1 MSPPASPHEE
11 LMAQRI
17 AARVLDLLAERLAE
31 LLAAAPAIAA
41 QAPATRLV
49 DAATVA
55 RELAVSRSFVYE
67 HAAELGAER
76 IGEGQRP
83 RLRFDLDRARAAWNA
98 RQSNERS
105 PGPRSP
111 MATEPVRRRRRAPS
125 GTGPHLLPIRGIER
139 VP

>member
-1 MSPPASPHEE
+1 
-11 LMAQRI
+11 MAQRI
-17 AARVLDLLAERLAE
+17 AARVLELLAEGLAD
-31 LLAAAPAIAA
+31 LLAAAPTSTA
-41 QAPATRLV
+41 QTPATRLV

-105 PGPRSP
+105 PAARSP
-111 MATEPVRRRRRAPS
+111 VVTGPVRRRRRAPL
-125 GTGPHLLPIRGIER
+125 GTEPHLLPIRGIER

>member
-1 MSPPASPHEE
+1 MSPPAWSSEE

-17 AARVLDLLAERLAE
+17 AARVLELLAEGLAE
-31 LLAAAPAIAA
+31 LLATAPAAA

-98 RQSNERS
+98 RQSSERS
-105 PGPRSP
+105 PAPRSP
-111 MATEPVRRRRRAPS
+111 VATGRATRRPRTRSGTEPY
-125 GTGPHLLPIRGIER
+125 LLPIRGIER

>member
-1 MSPPASPHEE
+1 
-11 LMAQRI
+11 MAQRI
-17 AARVLDLLAERLAE
+17 AARVLELLAEGLADLLAAPPT
-31 LLAAAPAIAA
+31 AAPAA
-41 QAPATRLV
+41 RLV

-55 RELAVSRSFVYE
+55 RELAVSHSFVYE

-83 RLRFDLDRARAAWNA
+83 RLRFDLDRAHAAWNA

-105 PGPRSP
+105 SAARSP
-111 MATEPVRRRRRAPS
+111 MATGAATRRRRARS
-125 GTGPHLLPIRGIER
+125 GTESHLLPIRGIER

>member
-1 MSPPASPHEE
+1 
-11 LMAQRI
+11 MAQRI
-17 AARVLDLLAERLAE
+17 AARVLELLAEGLADLLAAT
-31 LLAAAPAIAA
+31 PTTTTP
-41 QAPATRLV
+41 APATRLV

-105 PGPRSP
+105 PVARSP
-111 MATEPVRRRRRAPS
+111 MPTGSVTRQRRARS
-125 GTGPHLLPIRGIER
+125 GTEPHLLPIRGIER